1 MLLFLLYPVRA
12 RSMPKLAFGAA
23 ARVREGPNA
32 REPASRPSSRI
43 ARVVEETLSIVSELR
58 EDAHYVAPSGELDI
72 ATVELLERALLEV
85 ERADS
90 ARIVLDLS
98 GLSFIDSTGLRLL
111 LDVNERCG
119 GAADRLRVIAGSPAI
134 ERLLDIVGLRE
145 RLPLIAP

>member
-1 MLLFLLYPVRA
+1 MA
-12 RSMPKLAFGAA
+12 
-23 ARVREGPNA
+23 
-32 REPASRPSSRI
+32 
-43 ARVVEETLSIVSELR
+43 EETLSIVSELR

-119 GAADRLRVIAGSPAI
+119 GAADRLRVIAGSPAV

>member
-1 MLLFLLYPVRA
+1 VT
-12 RSMPKLAFGAA
+12 
-23 ARVREGPNA
+23 
-32 REPASRPSSRI
+32 
-43 ARVVEETLSIVSELR
+43 EETLSIVSEIR
-58 EDAHYVAPSGELDI
+58 DNAHYVAPSGELDI

-85 ERADS
+85 EQADTTM
-90 ARIVLDLS
+90 IVLDLS

-119 GAADRLRVIAGSPAI
+119 GPADRLRVIAGSPAV

>member
-1 MLLFLLYPVRA
+1 MA
-12 RSMPKLAFGAA
+12 
-23 ARVREGPNA
+23 
-32 REPASRPSSRI
+32 
-43 ARVVEETLSIVSELR
+43 EETLSIVSELH

-72 ATVELLERALLEV
+72 ATVELLERALVEV

-119 GAADRLRVIAGSPAI
+119 GAADRLRVIAGAPAV

>member
-1 MLLFLLYPVRA
+1 MA
-12 RSMPKLAFGAA
+12 
-23 ARVREGPNA
+23 
-32 REPASRPSSRI
+32 
-43 ARVVEETLSIVSELR
+43 EETLSIVSELH

>member
-1 MLLFLLYPVRA
+1 MA
-12 RSMPKLAFGAA
+12 
-23 ARVREGPNA
+23 
-32 REPASRPSSRI
+32 
-43 ARVVEETLSIVSELR
+43 EETLSIVSELR

-98 GLSFIDSTGLRLL
+98 GPSFIDSTGLRLL

-119 GAADRLRVIAGSPAI
+119 GAADRLRVIAGSPAV

>member
-1 MLLFLLYPVRA
+1 VA
-12 RSMPKLAFGAA
+12 
-23 ARVREGPNA
+23 
-32 REPASRPSSRI
+32 
-43 ARVVEETLSIVSELR
+43 EETLSIVSELR

-119 GAADRLRVIAGSPAI
+119 GTADRLRVIAGSPAV

>member
-1 MLLFLLYPVRA
+1 MA
-12 RSMPKLAFGAA
+12 
-23 ARVREGPNA
+23 
-32 REPASRPSSRI
+32 
-43 ARVVEETLSIVSELR
+43 EETLSIVSELR

-85 ERADS
+85 EQADS

-111 LDVNERCG
+111 LDLNERCG
-119 GAADRLRVIAGSPAI
+119 GAADRLRVIAGSPAV

>member
-1 MLLFLLYPVRA
+1 MA
-12 RSMPKLAFGAA
+12 
-23 ARVREGPNA
+23 
-32 REPASRPSSRI
+32 
-43 ARVVEETLSIVSELR
+43 EETLSIVSEFR

-119 GAADRLRVIAGSPAI
+119 GAADRLRVIAGSPAV

>member
-1 MLLFLLYPVRA
+1 
-12 RSMPKLAFGAA
+12 
-23 ARVREGPNA
+23 
-32 REPASRPSSRI
+32 
-43 ARVVEETLSIVSELR
+43 VVEETLSIVSELR

-119 GAADRLRVIAGSPAI
+119 GAADRLRVIAGSPAV

>member
-1 MLLFLLYPVRA
+1 MA
-12 RSMPKLAFGAA
+12 
-23 ARVREGPNA
+23 EG
-32 REPASRPSSRI
+32 
-43 ARVVEETLSIVSELR
+43 TLSIVSELR
-58 EDAHYVAPSGELDI
+58 EDVHYIAPSGELDI

-119 GAADRLRVIAGSPAI
+119 GAADRLRVIAGSPAV